1 MSLCVLTWV
10 YPAWDSLNFLVFSDC
25 LLSHVREFFSAVI
38 SLNIFSR
45 PFSLSSLSGTPRTQ
59 MFVGLMFSQGSLRQS
74 TFYFIIFFFAVN
86 PFHLNEFP
94 SESELVS
101 PCNLFLSPTKLA

>member
-10 YPAWDSLNFLVFSDC
+10 YPAWDSLNFLVSVTICFHT
-25 LLSHVREFFSAVI
+25 LENFSAVI